1 MKTLYLPANATRV
14 GGLLPNQPPN
24 DNQPHQRSL
33 RARWRCGWLPALA
46 MFCGGLLLLHG
57 GPLTM
62 SWSTVDGGGGTSA
75 SNDGRFSLS
84 GTAGQPD
91 AGAMADNTGRFAVAG
106 GFWYAETVF
115 CGCQLSVATSGGDIV
130 VSWPCAGNG
139 CILEY
144 TDELRTSPSVAL
156 WHPVSPRAAGGVYTT
171 PLTGTQRY
179 FRLRSP

>member
-1 MKTLYLPANATRV
+1 MKTKQVITLA
-14 GGLLPNQPPN
+14 LLSTAVLGHAGTLSVP
-24 DNQPHQRSL
+24 
-33 RARWRCGWLPALA
+33 
-46 MFCGGLLLLHG
+46 
-57 GPLTM
+57 
-62 SWSTVDGGGGTSA
+62 WSTVDGGGGTSTSA
-75 SNDGRFSLS
+75 DGRFSLS

-91 AGAMADNTGRFAVAG
+91 AGAMADYTGRFAVAG

-144 TDELRTSPSVAL
+144 TDELRVPPSVAL
-156 WHPVSPRAAGGVYTT
+156 WYPVSPPAAGGVYTT

>member
-1 MKTLYLPANATRV
+1 M
-14 GGLLPNQPPN
+14 GILLAAAG
-24 DNQPHQRSL
+24 SL
-33 RARWRCGWLPALA
+33 LA
-46 MFCGGLLLLHG
+46 GNLAI
-57 GPLTM
+57 
-62 SWSTVDGGGGTSA
+62 SEWTVDGGGGKSTSA
-75 SNDGRFSLS
+75 DGRFSLS

-91 AGAMADNTGRFAVAG
+91 AGAMADYTGHFAVAG

-115 CGCQLSVATSGGDIV
+115 CGCQLGVAISGGDIV

-144 TDELRTSPSVAL
+144 TDELRVPPSVAL
-156 WHPVSPRAAGGVYTT
+156 WYPVSPPAAGGVYTT